1 MQQVII
7 LGFCFLCDI
16 LIEEWCICISDV
28 DVRDP
33 DEKSIMT
40 YVAQFLQ
47 YSKDASVSDEEM
59 QVSHTHTHA
68 RTHARTY
75 THTHTL
81 ILIQRFCPSEPFLLV
96 SKYYTLK
103 YEQLSQK
110 MKFCHH
116 VFTLILELFLQEFLQ
131 DQSFF
136 FIALILLIAF
146 HKSRILG
153 FYYTAYVGTFL
164 YLSYS

>member
-7 LGFCFLCDI
+7 LGFCFLYDM

-59 QVSHTHTHA
+59 QVSHTHIYIYAFSRRFYPKRLTITFSLYIFISMCVPWESNPQPFALLTQCSTTEPHRNTHTRTHA
-68 RTHARTY
+68 RTH
-75 THTHTL
+75 
-81 ILIQRFCPSEPFLLV
+81 
-96 SKYYTLK
+96 
-103 YEQLSQK
+103 
-110 MKFCHH
+110 
-116 VFTLILELFLQEFLQ
+116 LF
-131 DQSFF
+131 
-136 FIALILLIAF
+136 
-146 HKSRILG
+146 
-153 FYYTAYVGTFL
+153 
-164 YLSYS
+164 